1 MSIYHT
7 NLLWTRSG
15 FLRGV
20 ESGFGGGI
28 DPWLAPE
35 WCRHQLE
42 RGRSGSGIIYAIWVP
57 ALGYMATQQE
67 MEREKTLI
75 MSSPLKNTSNNAS
88 DASSDTPNASILH
101 LNANFTDGITV
112 LTTAPAANDFLGEK
126 TGPFADLRA
135 LVKKHTTMAHR
146 ASFQPLPS
154 LENVVRD
161 VAQHLWGHT
170 LPKTIGTI
178 GNIFDAISLTNDLS
192 FEIFL
197 ETCIAAYAKKRGKSP
212 QEAMECFRS
221 HVPTGKDSSE
231 AGSLRKAEQLKIEE
245 KYPER
250 ANEAKAFY
258 DKLLVHYGD
267 AILPKDE
274 RERRS
279 EKGFYLLQKL
289 TGRYAAQASTLSLI
303 YPVGIALVGFTSD
316 EAVPPQES
324 TIAFTSSPFIAE
336 LVKTLG
342 LPFTQQAAQSMRS
355 LYDGVS
361 AFSPYQP
368 NAAKQ
373 KAFLHHLSDFKAPV
387 KSENEEHSISGLM
400 KAIVQHAKK
409 TVHFN
414 DDLERH
420 PGGSDVCVKPKA
432 IDEDNVDFYTP
443 VMKNEDGFA
452 IEIDKEFVCLQVEP
466 G

>member
-1 MSIYHT
+1 
-7 NLLWTRSG
+7 
-15 FLRGV
+15 
-20 ESGFGGGI
+20 
-28 DPWLAPE
+28 
-35 WCRHQLE
+35 
-42 RGRSGSGIIYAIWVP
+42 
-57 ALGYMATQQE
+57 
-67 MEREKTLI
+67 

-88 DASSDTPNASILH
+88 DASSDTPNASVLH

-126 TGPFADLRA
+126 TGLFADLRA
-135 LVKKHTTMAHR
+135 LVEKHTTMAHR

-154 LENVVRD
+154 LENVVQD

-178 GNIFDAISLTNDLS
+178 GDIFDAISLTNDLS

-197 ETCIAAYAKKRGKSP
+197 ETCIAAYAKKCGKSP
-212 QEAMECFRS
+212 QEAMERFHS
-221 HVPTGKDSSE
+221 HVPSEVGQTAWQAWLKLHSGKDSSE
-231 AGSLRKAEQLKIEE
+231 AGSLHKAEQLKIEE

-274 RERRS
+274 RETRS

-289 TGRYAAQASTLSLI
+289 TGRYAAQASMLSSI

-324 TIAFTSSPFIAE
+324 TIAFTSSPFIAG

-355 LYDGVS
+355 LYDRVS

-368 NAAKQ
+368 NAA
-373 KAFLHHLSDFKAPV
+373 
-387 KSENEEHSISGLM
+387 
-400 KAIVQHAKK
+400 
-409 TVHFN
+409 
-414 DDLERH
+414 
-420 PGGSDVCVKPKA
+420 
-432 IDEDNVDFYTP
+432 
-443 VMKNEDGFA
+443 
-452 IEIDKEFVCLQVEP
+452 
-466 G
+466 